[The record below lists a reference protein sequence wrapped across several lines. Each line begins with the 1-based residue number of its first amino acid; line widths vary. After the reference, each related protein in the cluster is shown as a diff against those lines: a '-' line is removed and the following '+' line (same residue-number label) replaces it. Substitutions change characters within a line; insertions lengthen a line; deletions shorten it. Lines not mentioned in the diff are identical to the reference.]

1 MRYGRSAYPMQGMNA
16 VLNFSDQPDIYES
29 NKARH
34 GVLQE
39 AMVAEQGLLRRR
51 QGRAKRDRGN
61 RF

>member
-29 NKARH
+29 KARH

-39 AMVAEQGLLRRR
+39 AMVAEQVLLRRR
-51 QGRAKRDRGN
+51 QGRANRDRGN